1 MSDDLFEN
9 TPTSSGDY
17 DASSIEVLE
26 GLEPVRRRPGMYI
39 GGTDDRALHH
49 LVAEVLDNAMDEA
62 VAGHAT
68 RIELRLDEGNRV
80 VVSDNGRGIPVGEHP
95 KYPGKSTLE
104 VILSTLHSGGKF
116 SGKAYATSGGL
127 HGVGVSVVNA
137 LSSDTRVEV
146 ARDKQLY
153 AQKFSRGE
161 TLGPIEQLG
170 PTPNRRGTTVSF
182 VPDTEIFGDRQF
194 NPKKLFK
201 LARSK
206 AYLFAGVEI
215 RWKCAPS
222 LTSDDIPAEAVFK
235 FPGGLADHLAEQ
247 LGGRECVTAQPFA
260 GTQDFPDEAGRVEW
274 AIAWPLY
281 SDGST
286 SWYCNTV
293 PTPDG
298 GTHVQGLR
306 AALTKALRAFGE
318 LTGAKKAKD
327 LTADDVMV
335 GAEVMLSV
343 FIRDPQFQSQTKD
356 RLTSPEAARLVENA
370 VRDHFDHF
378 LSDNMERGKALLGQ
392 VMERMDERLRRKQER
407 EIKRKTATNA
417 KKLRLPGKLTD
428 CSGEGEGE
436 TELFIVEGDS
446 AGGSA
451 KQARNRK
458 TQAILPIRGK
468 ILNVASAT
476 ADKIRANSEI
486 ADLTLAMG
494 CGTRKDCEPEN
505 LRYDR
510 IIIMTDADVDGAH
523 IRTLLLT
530 FFYRQTRELIERGH
544 IYIAQPP
551 LYKAT
556 RGRSELYLKDERAL
570 EDYLLDGG
578 IEDAVFTTQDGTT
591 HAGQDLLAIL
601 HQSREIVNAI
611 NNLNT
616 RYNRNLVEQA
626 AIVGGLD
633 PEGIANPDR
642 SGETLKRVANR
653 LDRISDE
660 LERGWTGEVTDE
672 EALAFSRTVR
682 GVTETHHID
691 RALLQSADAR
701 KLRQLADRLDE
712 LFGGV
717 PTLARKGDTI
727 NIFGPASLFKAVT
740 DAGRK
745 GVSMQRYKGLG
756 EMNAEQLWET
766 TLDPNART
774 LLRVEIDQT
783 DEADQIFT
791 ALMGDLVEPRRDF
804 IQDNALN
811 VSNLDV

>member
-17 DASSIEVLE
+17 DSSSIEVLE

-49 LVAEVLDNAMDEA
+49 LAAEVLDNAMDEA
-62 VAGHAT
+62 VAGHAS
-68 RIELRLDEGNRV
+68 RIEMRLDEANRLHI
-80 VVSDNGRGIPVGEHP
+80 SDNGRGIPVDEHP
-95 KYPGKSTLE
+95 KFPGKSTLE

-137 LSSDTRVEV
+137 LSSHTRVEV

-153 AQKFSRGE
+153 AQEFSKGLA
-161 TLGPIEQLG
+161 LGRIEVVG
-170 PTPNRRGTTVSF
+170 AAPNRRGTTVSF
-182 VPDTEIFGDRQF
+182 TPDTEIFGDRQF
-194 NPKKLFK
+194 KPHRLFK

-215 RWKCAPS
+215 RWKCAES
-222 LTSDDIPAEAVFK
+222 LVSEDVPAEAVFK

-247 LGGRECVTAQPFA
+247 VGGRECVTAQAFT
-260 GTQDFPDEAGRVEW
+260 GKQDFPELDGTSQGRVEW

-298 GTHVQGLR
+298 GTHEQGLR
-306 AALTKALRAFGE
+306 GALTKGLRAFGE

-327 LTADDVMV
+327 ITADDVMT
-335 GAEVMLSV
+335 GGEVMLSV

-370 VRDHFDHF
+370 MRDHFDHF
-378 LSDNMERGKALLGQ
+378 LTDNMDRGKALLGE

-428 CSGEGEGE
+428 CSGEGERE

-451 KQARNRK
+451 KQARDRK

-494 CGTRKDCEPEN
+494 CGTRKDCDATD

-523 IRTLLLT
+523 IATLLMT
-530 FFYRQTRELIERGH
+530 FFFQEMPDVVRSGSLYL
-544 IYIAQPP
+544 AQPP
-551 LYKAT
+551 LYRLTAGKESRYA
-556 RGRSELYLKDERAL
+556 RDDAHRA
-570 EDYLLDGG
+570 
-578 IEDAVFTTQDGTT
+578 
-591 HAGQDLLAIL
+591 
-601 HQSREIVNAI
+601 
-611 NNLNT
+611 
-616 RYNRNLVEQA
+616 
-626 AIVGGLD
+626 
-633 PEGIANPDR
+633 
-642 SGETLKRVANR
+642 
-653 LDRISDE
+653 E
-660 LERGWTGEVTDE
+660 LEASVFKGKNVEV
-672 EALAFSRTVR
+672 
-682 GVTETHHID
+682 
-691 RALLQSADAR
+691 
-701 KLRQLADRLDE
+701 
-712 LFGGV
+712 
-717 PTLARKGDTI
+717 
-727 NIFGPASLFKAVT
+727 
-740 DAGRK
+740 GRF
-745 GVSMQRYKGLG
+745 KGLG
-756 EMNAEQLWET
+756 EMNPQQLRET
-766 TLDPNART
+766 TMNPETRSLIRIT
-774 LLRVEIDQT
+774 LPAEFEQRAVVKELVDQ
-783 DEADQIFT
+783 
-791 ALMGDLVEPRRDF
+791 LMGRNPEHRFNF
-804 IQDNALN
+804 IQNRAGEMDRDMIDA
-811 VSNLDV
+811 

>member
-62 VAGHAT
+62 VAGHAS
-68 RIELRLDEGNRV
+68 RIEIRLDEGNKV
-80 VVSDNGRGIPVGEHP
+80 TVSDNGRGIPVAEHP
-95 KYPGKSTLE
+95 KYPDKSTLE
-104 VILSTLHSGGKF
+104 VILTTLHSGGKF

-146 ARDKQLY
+146 ARDKTLY
-153 AQKFSRGE
+153 AQEFAKGHPTGKLQE
-161 TLGPIEQLG
+161 LG

-182 VPDTEIFGDRQF
+182 VPDTEIFGDRKF
-194 NPKKLFK
+194 NPKRLFK

-215 RWKCAPS
+215 RWKCADS
-222 LTSDDIPAEAVFK
+222 LASEDVPEEAVFK

-247 LGGRECVTAQPFA
+247 INGRECVTAQPFA
-260 GTQDFPDEAGRVEW
+260 GSQDFPEGEDGSQQGRVEW
-274 AIAWPLY
+274 AIAWPLF

-298 GTHVQGLR
+298 GTHEQGLR
-306 AALTKALRAFGE
+306 AALTKGLRAFGD
-318 LTGAKKAKD
+318 LTGVKKSKD

-356 RLTSPEAARLVENA
+356 RLTSPEAAKLVENA

-378 LSDNMERGKALLGQ
+378 LTDNMDRGKALLGQ

-407 EIKRKTATNA
+407 EVKRKTATNA

-428 CSGEGEGE
+428 CSGEGGGE

-451 KQARNRK
+451 KQARDRK

-486 ADLTLAMG
+486 ADLSLAMG
-494 CGTRKDCEPEN
+494 CGTRKDCDPEN

-523 IRTLLLT
+523 IATLLMT
-530 FFYRQTRELIERGH
+530 FFFQEMPDVVRGGH
-544 IYIAQPP
+544 LYLAQPP
-551 LYKAT
+551 LYRLTAGKESRYA
-556 RGRSELYLKDERAL
+556 RDDAHRA
-570 EDYLLDGG
+570 
-578 IEDAVFTTQDGTT
+578 
-591 HAGQDLLAIL
+591 
-601 HQSREIVNAI
+601 
-611 NNLNT
+611 
-616 RYNRNLVEQA
+616 
-626 AIVGGLD
+626 
-633 PEGIANPDR
+633 
-642 SGETLKRVANR
+642 
-653 LDRISDE
+653 E
-660 LERGWTGEVTDE
+660 LEETVFKGKKVEV
-672 EALAFSRTVR
+672 
-682 GVTETHHID
+682 
-691 RALLQSADAR
+691 
-701 KLRQLADRLDE
+701 
-712 LFGGV
+712 
-717 PTLARKGDTI
+717 
-727 NIFGPASLFKAVT
+727 
-740 DAGRK
+740 GRF
-745 GVSMQRYKGLG
+745 KGLG
-756 EMNAEQLWET
+756 EMNPAQLRET
-766 TLDPNART
+766 TMNPDTRSLIRIT
-774 LLRVEIDQT
+774 LPAEFEQRAVVKELVDQ
-783 DEADQIFT
+783 
-791 ALMGDLVEPRRDF
+791 LMGRNPEHRFNF
-804 IQDNALN
+804 IQNNAGEF
-811 VSNLDV
+811 DRDMIDA